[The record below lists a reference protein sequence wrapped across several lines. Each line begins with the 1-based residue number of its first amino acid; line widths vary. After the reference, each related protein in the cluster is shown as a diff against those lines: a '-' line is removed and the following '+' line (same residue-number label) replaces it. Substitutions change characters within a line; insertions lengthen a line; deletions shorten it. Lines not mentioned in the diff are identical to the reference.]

1 MALAFMYDPLTALAW
16 VQSQTRM
23 CGIGGGQS
31 GTGRGFSPNTLVSC
45 VSLIP

>member
-23 CGIGGGQS
+23 SGIGGGQS
-31 GTGRGFSPNTLVSC
+31 GTGRCFCPNTLVSC
-45 VSLIP
+45 VTVIP